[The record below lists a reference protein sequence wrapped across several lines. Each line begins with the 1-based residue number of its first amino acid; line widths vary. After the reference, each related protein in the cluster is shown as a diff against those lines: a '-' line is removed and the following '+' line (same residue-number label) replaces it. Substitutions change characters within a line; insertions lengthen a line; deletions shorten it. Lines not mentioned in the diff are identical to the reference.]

1 VEYALLIAVLALGLV
16 SMLALFRNA
25 VGGLATRTAVG
36 VATRSAGGYGVKGV
50 SISGGTSA
58 GTVGHWPAPP
68 EADSAA
74 VEPDSSSATG
84 GTDAASIDPAAP

>member
-1 VEYALLIAVLALGLV
+1 MEYALLIAVLALGLV

-50 SISGGTSA
+50 SIGGNA